1 VSPLLYDGIDHPVE
15 IAAGRGDLRYSSVP
29 YSPDLIGGTG
39 AINRTTVAMA
49 GGRQVSFA
57 QLFAEQ
63 QWVAAAVMRMLS
75 WSVRVPLKA
84 YRRTGDDSRERLRPA
99 DHPLA
104 RAVVEPWERGS
115 MAGLTM
121 SLLGPLLV
129 HGNALLEMD
138 NGSADTIRFQ
148 PADWRFAKPIKLW
161 RDVIAGWE
169 LNYDDPTVARPAGAD
184 VVLHTAWWSPLGPE
198 GTSPLQ
204 QLGVSLNIDDAAMRH
219 QKAML
224 ANGARPPSAVTASD
238 AFLGLDPVERQ
249 TLLQTLRDDITAIYS
264 GPENSGRPALLPPG
278 LSWEQVG
285 HTAVEAALI
294 DQRKVAREEVCAVYQ
309 IPPPMLGI
317 LDRATFSNI
326 EVQREMAYSDSLAPP
341 LVLIENAINAQLV
354 RSLLREPDVYVEYDF
369 AGVLRGDRLKEVEAL
384 REAISTALMKPNEAR
399 AVLNLPHSDAP
410 GMDDFWLPMNNLQPL
425 RAREEGVSLPD
436 RTLSAQRL
444 GLAYQNGI
452 VSQEEARDMIGLDG
466 PPPDPPA
473 DPAAAAAADQSA
485 QALDELTERVAGA
498 LTDCRDRLAR
508 VEARNPRVDVH
519 VDAPAVTVAPAEVNV
534 AAPVV
539 NVEAPPAPPPA
550 QVNVAPPAIH
560 VDVQSQPRAGRV
572 TKHVERDSDGNITSI
587 VEDQRVTKR
596 VERDADGQITHVT
609 EDNPA

>member
-1 VSPLLYDGIDHPVE
+1 
-15 IAAGRGDLRYSSVP
+15 
-29 YSPDLIGGTG
+29 
-39 AINRTTVAMA
+39 
-49 GGRQVSFA
+49 
-57 QLFAEQ
+57 
-63 QWVAAAVMRMLS
+63 
-75 WSVRVPLKA
+75 
-84 YRRTGDDSRERLRPA
+84 
-99 DHPLA
+99 
-104 RAVVEPWERGS
+104 
-115 MAGLTM
+115 
-121 SLLGPLLV
+121 
-129 HGNALLEMD
+129 
-138 NGSADTIRFQ
+138 
-148 PADWRFAKPIKLW
+148 
-161 RDVIAGWE
+161 
-169 LNYDDPTVARPAGAD
+169 
-184 VVLHTAWWSPLGPE
+184 
-198 GTSPLQ
+198 
-204 QLGVSLNIDDAAMRH
+204 
-219 QKAML
+219 
-224 ANGARPPSAVTASD
+224 
-238 AFLGLDPVERQ
+238 
-249 TLLQTLRDDITAIYS
+249 
-264 GPENSGRPALLPPG
+264 
-278 LSWEQVG
+278 
-285 HTAVEAALI
+285 
-294 DQRKVAREEVCAVYQ
+294 
-309 IPPPMLGI
+309 
-317 LDRATFSNI
+317 
-326 EVQREMAYSDSLAPP
+326 
-341 LVLIENAINAQLV
+341 
-354 RSLLREPDVYVEYDF
+354 LREPDVYVEYDF

-444 GLAYQNGI
+444 GAAYQNGI

-473 DPAAAAAADQSA
+473 DPAAAAAAAQSA